1 MLRPL
6 GVYLE
11 VVIKPRALRIG
22 LLQNP
27 LTLLKTQD
35 TCLSLELI
43 HQATLESSLDLYD
56 SLRPTHPTPYTYS
69 YASPVNVSPRGHYLC
84 GHVRSALASTQ
95 TVTGDAT
102 PG

>member
-1 MLRPL
+1 MLRMLRPL
-6 GVYLE
+6 GVYLD

-56 SLRPTHPTPYTYS
+56 SLRPSAPPTPPPTHTHTHRLS
-69 YASPVNVSPRGHYLC
+69 M
-84 GHVRSALASTQ
+84 
-95 TVTGDAT
+95 
-102 PG
+102 